1 MINQFLLLYNVN
13 QINSMLLSLDGN
25 RSQMM
30 SECDNNISDTLSC
43 FFFLPFF
50 LHFFFVQG
58 YTFLFEIICEEHI
71 LNALHARHQDL

>member
-1 MINQFLLLYNVN
+1 MINQFLLLYYVN

-50 LHFFFVQG
+50 LHFF
-58 YTFLFEIICEEHI
+58 LFKITHFCLKLSVKNIF
-71 LNALHARHQDL
+71 

>member
-30 SECDNNISDTLSC
+30 SECDNNISDTISC
-43 FFFLPFF
+43 FFFLPCF
-50 LHFFFVQG
+50 LHFFLFKITHFYLKLFVKNI
-58 YTFLFEIICEEHI
+58 F
-71 LNALHARHQDL
+71 

>member
-1 MINQFLLLYNVN
+1 
-13 QINSMLLSLDGN
+13 MLLPLDGN

-30 SECDNNISDTLSC
+30 SECDNNISDTQLL
-43 FFFLPFF
+43 FLFAIFPP
-50 LHFFFVQG
+50 LFFVQD